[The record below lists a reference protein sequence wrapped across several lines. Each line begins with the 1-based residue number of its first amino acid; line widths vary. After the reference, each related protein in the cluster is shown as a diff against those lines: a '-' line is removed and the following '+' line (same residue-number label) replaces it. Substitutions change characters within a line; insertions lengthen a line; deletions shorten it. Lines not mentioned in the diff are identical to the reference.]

1 MGFVALSDN
10 SSTNF
15 ASRELQSVTVTPKV
29 GSHLKL
35 RLGPPYTNRFNS
47 DNQVALL
54 AINIL
59 GEELTSDEL
68 SSMNSNTA
76 LLNTPPANI
85 ETLNSSLASACDD
98 LSYSMYVEE
107 GICDVVRKMEL
118 LKLQAV
124 QGNLEINLVM
134 QLIDRIEFSSR

>member
-35 RLGPPYTNRFNS
+35 RLGPPYSNRFNS

-68 SSMNSNTA
+68 ASINSNTA

-85 ETLNSSLASACDD
+85 EALNSSLASACDD

-124 QGNLEINLVM
+124 QGNLGIHSVK
-134 QLIDRIEFSSR
+134 

>member
-10 SSTNF
+10 SGTNF
-15 ASRELQSVTVTPKV
+15 TSRELQSVTVTPKV

-35 RLGPPYTNRFNS
+35 RLGPPYANKYNP

-59 GEELTSDEL
+59 GDELTSEEL
-68 SSMNSNTA
+68 ASIQSNAA
-76 LLNTPPANI
+76 LLNATPANI
-85 ETLNSSLASACDD
+85 EALNSSLASACDD

-118 LKLQAV
+118 LKVQAV
-124 QGNLEINLVM
+124 QGK
-134 QLIDRIEFSSR
+134 F